1 MSSVISVRIK
11 KDLKQEAQELGIN
24 IRDVLE
30 KALSEEL
37 ERKRTEE
44 FRNVVQDVLEC
55 MSDIEVEEFSKAI
68 KESRRER

>member
-37 ERKRTEE
+37 EKKRREE
-44 FRNVVQDVLEC
+44 FKNVVQDVLKC
-55 MSDIEVEEFSKAI
+55 MTDIEVEEFSKAI

>member
-37 ERKRTEE
+37 ERKRREE
-44 FRNVVQDVLEC
+44 FKNVVQDVLKC

>member
-24 IRDVLE
+24 IRDILE

-37 ERKRTEE
+37 ERKRREE
-44 FRNVVQDVLEC
+44 FKSVVQDVLKY
-55 MSDIEVEEFSKAI
+55 MTDVEVEEFSKAI
-68 KESRRER
+68 KESKRER

>member
-11 KDLKQEAQELGIN
+11 KDLKREAQELGIN

-37 ERKRTEE
+37 ERKRREE
-44 FRNVVQDVLEC
+44 FKNVVQDVLKC
-55 MSDIEVEEFSKAI
+55 MTDVEVEEFSKAI
-68 KESRRER
+68 KESRKER

>member
-11 KDLKQEAQELGIN
+11 RDLKQEAQELGIN

-37 ERKRTEE
+37 DRKRREE
-44 FRNVVQDVLEC
+44 FKNVVQDVLEC
-55 MSDIEVEEFSKAI
+55 MSDIGVEEFSKEI
-68 KESRRER
+68 KESRRKR

>member
-1 MSSVISVRIK
+1 MSSVISVRIR

-30 KALSEEL
+30 RALSEEL
-37 ERKRTEE
+37 ERKRREE
-44 FRNVVQDVLEC
+44 FKNVVQDVLKC

>member
-37 ERKRTEE
+37 ERKRREE
-44 FRNVVQDVLEC
+44 FKNVVQDVLKC
-55 MSDIEVEEFSKAI
+55 MTDVEVEEFSKAI

>member
-37 ERKRTEE
+37 ERKRREE
-44 FRNVVQDVLEC
+44 FKNVVQEVLKC
-55 MSDIEVEEFSKAI
+55 MGNIEVEEFSKAI